1 MFTAGLCCVTW
12 EQPESQA
19 PHCDMVTAEQ
29 GIRVYTGI
37 ISRGQ
42 KRGFTG
48 REGKRLWKETCAGCA
63 LLLLVPWQWE
73 RVPSWYPSSRRVCPL
88 GIWAVR
94 RHALLVPRQ
103 WEDVPSWYFSS
114 GSCCLQLQM
123 SVNQSGNEKRWT
135 ERWANWPG
143 TDEVF
148 DGLWAC
154 SQGQT
159 PVQAQC
165 RLLHAMNLRFDCY
178 IGSQSCDSE
187 GEVVS
192 WNARIARLSRVKA
205 QLEKLWDWLQ
215 ILQGWFKLKKRQ
227 RRREKNGAFWG
238 QLSSDNSFNKISCQM
253 F

>member
-19 PHCDMVTAEQ
+19 PYCEQ
-29 GIRVYTGI
+29 GIRVYPGI
-37 ISRGQ
+37 ISRGL

-94 RHALLVPRQ
+94 RRAFLVPRQ

-123 SVNQSGNEKRWT
+123 SVNQSGNEKKNELRGELMAELT
-135 ERWANWPG
+135 RNWRDLWWPLSLQPG
-143 TDEVF
+143 PNTGTGTMQTFTCNEFEV
-148 DGLWAC
+148 W
-154 SQGQT
+154 
-159 PVQAQC
+159 
-165 RLLHAMNLRFDCY
+165 LLHWITIMRFWGWSGLLKCQNSKTVS
-178 IGSQSCDSE
+178 SQSTT
-187 GEVVS
+187 G
-192 WNARIARLSRVKA
+192 KA
-205 QLEKLWDWLQ
+205 VGLTPDFAGL
-215 ILQGWFKLKKRQ
+215 I
-227 RRREKNGAFWG
+227 
-238 QLSSDNSFNKISCQM
+238 
-253 F
+253 